1 MDQKIVIHEQY
12 LSRKD
17 LYDDL
22 LVQIRNLIKD
32 EPDLIANLANIA
44 AVIKTYCGFFWAGF
58 YFVNDREL
66 VLGPFQGPVACTRIQ
81 YGQGVC
87 GTAWKERKTI
97 VVDDVNEFPGHIA
110 CSIES
115 KSEIVVP
122 IHHKGKVFMILDVD
136 SDKPSDFKEAD
147 QHFFESLAKLIVALH
162 K

>member
-22 LVQIRNLIKD
+22 LVQIRNLIQD
-32 EPDLIANLANIA
+32 EPDLIANLANIS

-66 VLGPFQGPVACTRIQ
+66 VLGPFQGPVACTRIP

-122 IHHKGKVFMILDVD
+122 IQHKGKVFMILDVD